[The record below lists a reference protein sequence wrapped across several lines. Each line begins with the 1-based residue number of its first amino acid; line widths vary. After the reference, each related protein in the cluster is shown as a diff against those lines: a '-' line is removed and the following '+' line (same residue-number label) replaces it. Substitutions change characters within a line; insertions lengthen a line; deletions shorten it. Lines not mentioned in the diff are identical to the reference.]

1 MGIALRLRSP
11 RNSAFTLIELL
22 VVIGIVAVLIALL
35 IPLVNTARLQAKTVN
50 CASNLRQVGMAMTN
64 YAVANNGSVPYVPPG
79 TGNWLWDMSIPVSN
93 MLVSYGATEDVF
105 FCPVNW
111 DRQDLDYLWNF
122 NSSFRVTGYFW
133 LYQRWPGSNEPVL
146 TATTQAYGLPL
157 LRAKTYQTRMTK
169 VPTNAEDSELGVDAT
184 LEQNGSFTS
193 VNGAYNHTTSHV
205 RGPTPLGGNVVYMD
219 GHVAWRPFS
228 DMRLQTGSYDPQMWF

>member
-1 MGIALRLRSP
+1 MGTGSRLRAP
-11 RNSAFTLIELL
+11 CNSAFTLIEML
-22 VVIGIVAVLIALL
+22 VVIAIIVVLFGLL
-35 IPLVNTARLQAKTVN
+35 IPAVKTARQQAKTVN
-50 CASNLRQVGMAMTN
+50 CASNLRQIGLAMTN
-64 YAVANNGSVPYVPPG
+64 YAMANEGSLPYIPPG
-79 TGNWLWDMSIPVSN
+79 VGNWLWDVSIPVSN
-93 MLVSYGATEDVF
+93 ALVSYGATEETF

-133 LYQRWPGSNEPVL
+133 LYQRWPGSNEPLL

-157 LRAKTYQTRMTK
+157 LRAKIYKARMTN
-169 VPTNAEDSELGVDAT
+169 VPTNAEDSEIGVDAT
-184 LEQNGSFTS
+184 LEQNGSFINVT
-193 VNGAYNHTTSHV
+193 GAYNHTSSHV

-228 DMRLQTGSYDPQMWF
+228 DMSVQSGSYDPQMWF